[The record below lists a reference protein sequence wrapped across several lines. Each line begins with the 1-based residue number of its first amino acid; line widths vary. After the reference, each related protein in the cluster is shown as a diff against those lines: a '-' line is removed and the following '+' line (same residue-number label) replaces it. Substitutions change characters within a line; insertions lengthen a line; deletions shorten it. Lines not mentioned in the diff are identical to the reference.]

1 MKNRSIHKPKTYL
14 VLIVLLVIFILS
26 FLSIDFSEMIFS
38 WEFVEP
44 IIDGMLNPEWEFI
57 NTGGSEDLSS
67 LLVTTITIGFLGTLI
82 GAVFA
87 LPLSF
92 LAAKNLWDENS
103 VVPKIGKFF
112 FDILR
117 SFPELVYAIVFV
129 RVVGPGPFAGALA
142 IGVSQIGM
150 LGKLFAED
158 MEALPRDSVESMEA
172 VGANFW
178 QTMVY
183 ARLPILNPSYFSYIL
198 NHFEIAVRSAAVLGL
213 VGAGGIGAPL
223 VFAIQARRWPRV
235 SIILLGIIILV
246 FLIDAL
252 TGYIRKRLN

>member
-1 MKNRSIHKPKTYL
+1 MKNRSIHKPSSYL
-14 VLIVLLVIFILS
+14 ILIAILLIVIFS
-26 FLSIDFSEMIFS
+26 FFNIDFSGITIS
-38 WEFVEP
+38 KEFIQP

-57 NTGGSEDLSS
+57 NTGGSEDLIS
-67 LLVTTITIGFLGTLI
+67 LLIVTISIAFLGTLI
-82 GAVFA
+82 GAIIA

-92 LAAKNLWDENS
+92 LAAKNLWNEKS
-103 VVPKIGKFF
+103 IVPKFGKFL

-129 RVVGPGPFAGALA
+129 RVVGPGPFAGVLA

-150 LGKLFAED
+150 LGKLFAEN
-158 MEALPRDSVESMEA
+158 MEALPKDSVESMEA

-183 ARLPILNPSYFSYIL
+183 ARLPILNPIYISYIL

-235 SIILLGIIILV
+235 SIILLGIIVLV
-246 FLIDAL
+246 FVIDAV
-252 TGYIRKRLN
+252 TGYVRKRLR

>member
-1 MKNRSIHKPKTYL
+1 MKNRSIHKPGAYL
-14 VLIVLLVIFILS
+14 VIIAILLIVTFS
-26 FLSIDFSEMIFS
+26 FFNIDFSGITIS
-38 WEFVEP
+38 QEFIQP
-44 IIDGMLNPEWEFI
+44 IIDGMLNPEWAFV
-57 NTGGSEDLSS
+57 NTGGSEDLIS
-67 LLVTTITIGFLGTLI
+67 LLIVTISIGLLGTLI
-82 GAVFA
+82 GAIIA

-92 LAAKNLWDENS
+92 LAAKNLWHEGS
-103 VVPKIGKFF
+103 LVPKFGKFL
-112 FDILR
+112 FDVLR

-129 RVVGPGPFAGALA
+129 RVVGPGPFAGVLA

-150 LGKLFAED
+150 LGKLFAES
-158 MEALPRDSVESMEA
+158 MEALPEDSVESMEA

-183 ARLPILNPSYFSYIL
+183 ARLPILNPIYSSYIL

-235 SIILLGIIILV
+235 SIILLGIILLV
-246 FLIDAL
+246 FVIDAI
-252 TGYIRKRLN
+252 TGYVRKRLR